1 MIICIT
7 NVGGFELPDA
17 SVDILTGY
25 MILVLA
31 IPLSCIACLVLAN
44 SISTYPYLNN
54 EKGI

>member
-7 NVGGFELPDA
+7 SVGGFELPDT

-31 IPLSCIACLVLAN
+31 IPLCCIACLVLAN